1 MKPYRIQKVSS
12 EVRSIVSDA
21 IKNHLQDPRIS
32 PLTSVTR
39 VEVSGDLALAH
50 VHISVFGSPS
60 DQKKTMRALDSASGY
75 IQQLLAKSLTIRQ
88 CPHLIFHH
96 DESLR
101 KGDEVLRMIDENE
114 RQRDGSE
121 AQNLPDQPG
130 ASAPDEGNSP

>member
-50 VHISVFGSPS
+50 VHISVFGSPG